1 MPAEIFDVEKFI
13 QLSEKAKYCNVK
25 RLKDIVKLKIRS
37 NNILYTFKIQPLE
50 VEQILKK
57 LKCDI
62 KEV

>member
-1 MPAEIFDVEKFI
+1 MPAEIFDVENFI
-13 QLSEKAKYCNVK
+13 QLSEKAKYCDVK

-37 NNILYTFKIQPLE
+37 NDILYTFKIQPLE

-57 LKCDI
+57 LKCEI